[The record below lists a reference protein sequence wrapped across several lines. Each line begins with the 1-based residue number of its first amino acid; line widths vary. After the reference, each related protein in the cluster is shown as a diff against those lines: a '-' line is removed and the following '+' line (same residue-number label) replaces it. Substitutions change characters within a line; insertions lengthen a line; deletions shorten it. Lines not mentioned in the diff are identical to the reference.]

1 MQLRKLFLA
10 SSLLI
15 VSAVSIAAEPE
26 SKANTQSFTDI
37 RQETQIWTT
46 YALSPYLRA
55 HDLKVVVL
63 NGTATLTGTVEE
75 EVNKALAKQIA
86 LGVHGIKEVDNQ
98 IVIAEDYVP
107 PMLSSSRGY
116 GEIVDD
122 ATIAATVKS
131 KLMWSKHADGL
142 AIEVESKGGRV
153 TLQGTTDSKAAHDFA
168 GRLAENSRGVVSVDN
183 QLKIDDSKFKQA
195 GSPKNSV
202 IKDSWITTKVKST
215 FMYSTNVNGSNI
227 SVTTKDG
234 VVDLSGKVSSGAEH
248 ALAIEFA
255 QNVRGVKSVTAK
267 KLTH

>member
-15 VSAVSIAAEPE
+15 ASVVSIAAEPE
-26 SKANTQSFTDI
+26 SEGKTQSFTDI

-63 NGTATLTGTVEE
+63 NGNATLTGKVEE
-75 EVNKALAKQIA
+75 EVHKALAKQIA

-98 IVIAEDYVP
+98 IVIEEDYTP
-107 PMLSSSRGY
+107 PTSSSSRGY
-116 GEIVDD
+116 GEVIDD
-122 ATIAATVKS
+122 ATIAAAVKS
-131 KLMWSKHADGL
+131 KLMWSKHADKL
-142 AIEVESKGGRV
+142 RVDVQSKGGKV
-153 TLQGTTDSKAAHDFA
+153 TLQGTADSKEVLDFA
-168 GRLAENSRGVVSVDN
+168 SRLAQNSRGVDSVDN
-183 QLKIDDSKFKQA
+183 QLKIDASQFKQT
-195 GSPKNSV
+195 GSPKNSA

-234 VVDLSGKVSSGAEH
+234 IVDLSGKVSSGAEH

-255 QNVRGVKSVTAK
+255 QNVRGVKSVNAK